1 MGPGTK
7 AFCLSG
13 LSSLEKPFLFEI
25 NTKLVFFNFPNPTHP
40 NYMFY
45 KRTSDYTF
53 LQGENILIPSNHVE
67 LTQLKKKER
76 KKQDLISHITLYHS
90 PFLCFSLHHSSKD
103 SSVVSLDNC
112 SWPNFFWMCINHCE
126 FF

>member
-1 MGPGTK
+1 MVGYLRKTRGRCSQHFGVSMGPETK

-40 NYMFY
+40 DDMFY

-53 LQGENILIPSNHVE
+53 LQ
-67 LTQLKKKER
+67 ER
-76 KKQDLISHITLYHS
+76 II
-90 PFLCFSLHHSSKD
+90 
-103 SSVVSLDNC
+103 
-112 SWPNFFWMCINHCE
+112 
-126 FF
+126 